1 VGVEVEVKVRVRAR
15 VNDGTQAQSTI
26 NCLVLGIIRSRATL
40 RLCRPGCV
48 SAAI

>member
-26 NCLVLGIIRSRATL
+26 NCLVLGRHN
-40 RLCRPGCV
+40 
-48 SAAI
+48 